1 MRTSESLAKLAPAL
15 LKAQQEM
22 GNIKANSKNP
32 MFKSSYVPLDD
43 FIHGAREV
51 LNKNDISIIQSTFS
65 QDGQVGAK
73 TMLLHKSGEFIESD
87 GASATVELSTNR
99 EGRPTNSYGQA
110 AGSLVTY
117 FRRYD
122 GFAILGIAE
131 TDNDAQVARE
141 EPKVEAK
148 IVAKVGQDDIAN
160 LRAEIKVTGAD
171 EAAFCSWLS
180 IDKLENLP
188 LSDYAKAMGA
198 LKSKGAKNAD

>member
-1 MRTSESLAKLAPAL
+1 MRTSESLTKFAPAF

-32 MFKSSYVPLDD
+32 MFKSSYVPLND

-110 AGSLVTY
+110 AGSLITY
-117 FRRYD
+117 MRRYD

-131 TDNDAQVARE
+131 TDDDAQVARE
-141 EPKVEAK
+141 EPK
-148 IVAKVGQDDIAN
+148 IIAKVGQDDIAN
-160 LRAEIKVTGAD
+160 LRDEMKVTD
-171 EAAFCSWLS
+171 TKEAAFCSWLS

-188 LSDYAKAMGA
+188 LSGYANAMEA
-198 LKSKGAKNAD
+198 LKKKGSK

>member
-1 MRTSESLAKLAPAL
+1 MRTSESLVKLAPAL

-141 EPKVEAK
+141 EPSK
-148 IVAKVGQDDIAN
+148 IIAKVGQDDIAK
-160 LRAEIKVTGAD
+160 LRLEIKVTDTD
-171 EAAFCSWLS
+171 EVAFCKWLQV
-180 IDKLENLP
+180 DKLESLH
-188 LSDYAKAMGA
+188 LHQYSVAMDA
-198 LKSKGAKNAD
+198 LKKKGAKNAG